1 MKEFV
6 VIGLG
11 RFGSSVA
18 TNLCRMGHEVLGI
31 DLNEERVQRL
41 SNILTHTV
49 IGDATDEDLMKSLG
63 VRNFDV
69 AVVSIGEDMQ
79 ASILATIII
88 KDIGVPYIVAKALND
103 LHGKVLEKIGAD
115 RVVYPEREMGQ
126 RIANNLV
133 STNILDYIELS
144 PEYSIMEIIATK
156 KLTGKTLGQLNLR
169 ALYGINVIAL
179 KRDKHINASPGANDM
194 IQVDD
199 ILIVMGK
206 RDVLENLKSK

>member
-1 MKEFV
+1 M

>member
-18 TNLCRMGHEVLGI
+18 THLCKMGHEVLGI
-31 DLNEERVQRL
+31 DLNEERVQHL
-41 SNILTHTV
+41 SNMLTYAV
-49 IGDATDEDLMKSLG
+49 VGDATDEDLMKSLG

-69 AVVSIGEDMQ
+69 AVVSIGEDIQ

-144 PEYSIMEIIATK
+144 PEYSIMEIIATN

-179 KRDKHINASPGANDM
+179 KRDKQINASPGANDM
-194 IQVDD
+194 IHVND
-199 ILIVMGK
+199 ILVVMGR